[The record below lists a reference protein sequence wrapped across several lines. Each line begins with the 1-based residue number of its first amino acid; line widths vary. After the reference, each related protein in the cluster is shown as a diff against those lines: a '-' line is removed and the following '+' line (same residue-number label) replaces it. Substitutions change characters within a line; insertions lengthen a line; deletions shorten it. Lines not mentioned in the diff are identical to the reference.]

1 MTETPVAVET
11 ERFARLKILIGLI
24 RPHRRTVGLGLL
36 LGLVATAM
44 GLATPM
50 VTKWV
55 LDTLSV
61 QASLW
66 PPVLALLGLLVIGT
80 VVSLWQWI
88 LLGTLAERIVLDAR
102 ESLIRKIFRATVS
115 QATRQSGGEL
125 VTRVTSDTVLLREA
139 ASSALVNLINGV
151 IALVGTLIL
160 MAVLDL
166 VLLGATMVAVIAI
179 AICVA
184 TLMPR
189 IAKEQELTQDAVG
202 RIGGSLE
209 GAVRAI
215 RTVKASWAE
224 IRQGERIVVEA
235 RAAAQHGVNAVR
247 ATAYAW
253 STTWA
258 GVQLAIIVVLGI
270 GAYRVGIGALEVSAL
285 IAFLLYAFQLMGPI
299 TELTQNVTA
308 LQSGIAAAGRIRHIE
323 AFDQEED
330 LPRTGAAV
338 AEKSGAVLELRG
350 VRAAYGPDQPEVVH
364 GVDLAVPA
372 LGHTAIVGPSGAGKT
387 TLLSLVLRFLE
398 PTAGELRLNGRAYSS
413 YTHSEIRSHLAYV
426 EQETPVVPGTIGDNL
441 RFTHPDATDEEIA
454 QVLRA
459 VRLDDKIAELP
470 DGLDTSLTTSA
481 VSGGQRQRIALARA
495 VLRTPAVLLLDEAT
509 AQVDGLTEAAV
520 HDVIRQQAE
529 RGAVITIAH
538 RLSTVVDADRI
549 LVMEAGRVRAS
560 GTHTELLDTDEL
572 YRDLV
577 SALGSRRRRNRAGSR
592 CRPAERLSGLSRA
605 DPPDPARPPWCRV
618 HRPGGRRRGTAAG
631 PPVPSGSPRRSPG

>member
-1 MTETPVAVET
+1 MSEGLDVEAP
-11 ERFARLKILIGLI
+11 RFARLKILIGLI
-24 RPHRRTVGLGLL
+24 KPHRRTVGFGLV

-55 LDTLSV
+55 LDTLSL

-102 ESLIRKIFRATVS
+102 ESLIRRIFRATVS
-115 QATRQSGGEL
+115 QVTRQSGGEL

-139 ASSALVNLINGV
+139 ASSALVNLINGA
-151 IALVGTLIL
+151 ISLVGTLVL

-166 VLLGATMVAVIAI
+166 VLLGATMAAVVVIAV
-179 AICVA
+179 CVG

-189 IAKEQELTQDAVG
+189 IAREQEKTQDAVG

-209 GAVRAI
+209 GSVRAI
-215 RTVKASWAE
+215 RTVKASRAE
-224 IRQGERIVVEA
+224 VRQGERIIEDA
-235 RAAAQHGVNAVR
+235 KAAAAHGVNAVR

-258 GVQLAIIVVLGI
+258 GVQLAIIVVLGL
-270 GAYRVGIGALEVSAL
+270 GAYRVGLGALEVSAL

-308 LQSGIAAAGRIRHIE
+308 LQSGIAAAGRIRQIE
-323 AFDQEED
+323 NFELEADD
-330 LPRTGAAV
+330 AGTGPRALDTGESA
-338 AEKSGAVLELRG
+338 SGAAVLELRG
-350 VRAAYGPDQPEVVH
+350 VRAAYGPDQPEVLH
-364 GVDLAVPA
+364 GIDLAIPA
-372 LGHTAIVGPSGAGKT
+372 RGHTALVGPSGAGKT
-387 TLLSLVLRFLE
+387 TVLSLMLRFLE
-398 PTAGELRLNGRAYSS
+398 PTAGDLRLVGRPYAEF
-413 YTHSEIRSHLAYV
+413 THSEIRSHLAYV
-426 EQETPVVPGTIGDNL
+426 EQETPVVPGTIRDNL
-441 RFTHPDATDEEIA
+441 RFTHPDATDDEIA
-454 QVLRA
+454 AVLRA
-459 VRLDDKIAELP
+459 VRLDDLVAALP

-495 VLRTPAVLLLDEAT
+495 ILRAPEVLLLDEAT

-520 HDVIRQQAE
+520 HDVIRQQAA
-529 RGAVITIAH
+529 RGAVVTIAH

-549 LVMEAGRVRAS
+549 LVLENGRIRSS
-560 GTHTELLDTDEL
+560 GTHLELLDKDEL

-577 SALGSRRRRNRAGSR
+577 SALRIEEA
-592 CRPAERLSGLSRA
+592 A
-605 DPPDPARPPWCRV
+605 DPVSSA
-618 HRPGGRRRGTAAG
+618 
-631 PPVPSGSPRRSPG
+631 